1 MIYYLDTSALVKLY
15 IIEEESESVRAEIDQ
30 AEIVGTSL
38 IAYPET
44 LSAFSRNFRE
54 RLYDR
59 RYYNRMRLAFEKDWQ
74 RIHVAEFNRAISHRS
89 GDLIDK
95 HGLRGFD
102 SVHLATA
109 LQFKLWFSVPVTFFC
124 FDEKLSKAAR
134 SEKLLIPA

>member
-1 MIYYLDTSALVKLY
+1 LDTSALVKLY
-15 IIEEESESVRAEIDQ
+15 ILEEGSARVKAHIELADT
-30 AEIVGTSL
+30 VGTSL

-44 LSAFSRNFRE
+44 LSAFSRNFWE

-74 RIHVAEFNRAISHRS
+74 RIHVAEFNRPISHAA
-89 GDLIDK
+89 GELIDK

-109 LQFKLWFSVPVTFFC
+109 LQFKLWFSMPVTFLC
-124 FDEKLSKAAR
+124 FDEKLSKAAQ
-134 SEKLLIPA
+134 SEKLLTPV